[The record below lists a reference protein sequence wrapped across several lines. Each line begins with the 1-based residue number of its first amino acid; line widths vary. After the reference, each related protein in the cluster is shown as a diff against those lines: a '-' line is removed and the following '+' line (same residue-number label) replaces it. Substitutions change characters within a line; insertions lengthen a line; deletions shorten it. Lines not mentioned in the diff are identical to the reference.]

1 MNRRVLCTFY
11 VWDTGVDTGLVSIA
25 WRSLYLWESVT
36 RDVCFQS
43 YLWTD
48 VVSSAAADEEF
59 DFTHW
64 YLIETK
70 KKTLH
75 EPLWCFGYHYTV
87 SEAQFAH
94 QIGSHPRGV
103 CTPVRTCTSGV
114 DSVRV
119 KRLCLVIGAGNFVQM
134 TSLMLNK
141 TKVYLACQ
149 KTGLPEAES
158 QCPHISLCW

>member
-1 MNRRVLCTFY
+1 MGHGGGYWTGFHSVKIPLSLGISHKGCLLPVLFLNRCGFFCCS
-11 VWDTGVDTGLVSIA
+11 W
-25 WRSLYLWESVT
+25 WRIRLHSLIPH
-36 RDVCFQS
+36 RNK
-43 YLWTD
+43 
-48 VVSSAAADEEF
+48 
-59 DFTHW
+59 
-64 YLIETK
+64 K

-149 KTGLPEAES
+149 KTGLPDAES